1 MSRTTVESIYTCP
14 TLNTSTTSIS
24 EISSP
29 IPIGFEN
36 MKSKHLNTREN
47 LDGDIKEIDVRIKKC
62 DLDPVSTT
70 AFPCLLELHEYSPLS
85 SEPFSPDSIPETNG
99 VRHVTKTCSSIIP
112 SLLIENPDAVLYTS
126 ENADLPRRASKA
138 YQTFL
143 VEDQP
148 ITFRTRSLSYQEK
161 YSRYMDKIAGI
172 DMVGLNRLSD
182 EALGCL
188 ESYLGPCYRKNGE
201 HFINSYQKRIKQ
213 EKMNKRKI
221 GLPSGP
227 KLVRVTRNESVQ
239 VAQA

>member
-14 TLNTSTTSIS
+14 TLNTSTTSFPQP
-24 EISSP
+24 SP
-29 IPIGFEN
+29 IPIKFDD
-36 MKSKHLNTREN
+36 MKSNHLNTKEN
-47 LDGDIKEIDVRIKKC
+47 LIGDIKEKP
-62 DLDPVSTT
+62 DLGVVSTA

-85 SEPFSPDSIPETNG
+85 SEPFSPDSISETNG

-112 SLLIENPDAVLYTS
+112 SLLIENPDLVLYTS
-126 ENADLPRRASKA
+126 ENSDLPRRASKA

-143 VEDQP
+143 VEDRP
-148 ITFRTRSLSYQEK
+148 ILFRTRSVTYQEK
-161 YSRYMDKIAGI
+161 YSRYMDKIASI
-172 DMVGLNRLSD
+172 DQTGLRRLSD

-213 EKMNKRKI
+213 EKLNKRKI

-227 KLVRVTRNESVQ
+227 KLGGVTRPIQSVQ
-239 VAQA
+239 VPQA